1 MVKTAVKKLLYIPI
15 IHSSADM
22 GSLSESLKKEYLSRY
37 GARKWQEHAREIEGF
52 WDLVTRRVLSL
63 PLNFRRVKVYQ
74 DGLPYCGRELDIARE
89 AAAKGSQNHQLLLS
103 LVSRGG
109 TLVGTESPELL
120 LEEYHFLKAMVEG
133 TGQAASLR
141 QAQDRPLDQAQDRP
155 QAEAELMRRRD
166 AFIARRIAET
176 LAEGETGLLFIGALH
191 RVKGLL
197 PKNIQV
203 RYPFP
208 PPGINS

>member
-1 MVKTAVKKLLYIPI
+1 MAKATGRKLLYIPI

-37 GARKWQEHAREIEGF
+37 GARKWREHAREVEGF

-63 PLNFRRVKVYQ
+63 PLNFRQVKIYQ

-89 AAAKGSQNHQLLLS
+89 AATKGSKNHRLLLS
-103 LVSRGG
+103 LVSRGAM
-109 TLVGTESPELL
+109 LVGTEDPELL
-120 LEEYHFLKAMVEG
+120 VEEYQQLKTAVGG
-133 TGQAASLR
+133 TGQTAPLR
-141 QAQDRPLDQAQDRP
+141 QAQDRPQAQ
-155 QAEAELMRRRD
+155 AELMQRRD
-166 AFIARRIAET
+166 DFIARRIAET

-191 RVKGLL
+191 QVGELL
-197 PKNIQV
+197 PKDIQLT
-203 RYPFP
+203 YLFP

>member
-1 MVKTAVKKLLYIPI
+1 MVKAAGRKLLYIPI

-37 GARKWQEHAREIEGF
+37 GARKWQEHVREIEGF

-63 PLNFRRVKVYQ
+63 PLNFRRVKIYQ

-89 AAAKGSQNHQLLLS
+89 AAAKGSKNHRLLLH
-103 LVSRGG
+103 LIDRGAVL
-109 TLVGTESPELL
+109 TGTEDPELL
-120 LEEYHFLKAMVEG
+120 VEEYQQLKTAVAG

-141 QAQDRPLDQAQDRP
+141 QAQDRPQAQ
-155 QAEAELMRRRD
+155 AELMHRRD

-176 LAEGETGLLFIGALH
+176 LAEGETGLLFMGALH
-191 RVKGLL
+191 RVGELL
-197 PKNIQV
+197 PKDIQV
-203 RYPFP
+203 TYLFP
-208 PPGINS
+208 PLGGSVGV